1 MLSVLSSSMTVPF
14 SLFPPLPFSGLVL
27 AQFFIDIFLSSVH
40 LYLFYNFTTD
50 LVSLYWSFVVTIVT
64 FYISKLGKNLF
75 PILETKDKGFRNV
88 FSWLGDCWLG
98 HNALPWLSSYL
109 LSPHHFIS
117 EVNFTKKKNPILLKT
132 NSSEI
137 WCQLRFLYFLHQQ

>member
-1 MLSVLSSSMTVPF
+1 MAMFSLHHNLFLSLSSLPTPGPGAHI
-14 SLFPPLPFSGLVL
+14 SLP
-27 AQFFIDIFLSSVH
+27 SVH

-88 FSWLGDCWLG
+88 FSWQGDC
-98 HNALPWLSSYL
+98 
-109 LSPHHFIS
+109 
-117 EVNFTKKKNPILLKT
+117 
-132 NSSEI
+132 
-137 WCQLRFLYFLHQQ
+137 

>member
-1 MLSVLSSSMTVPF
+1 MISQTITISSSLSS
-14 SLFPPLPFSGLVL
+14 LVTPKL
-27 AQFFIDIFLSSVH
+27 RVLYNIFLSSVH

-88 FSWLGDCWLG
+88 FSWLGDC
-98 HNALPWLSSYL
+98 
-109 LSPHHFIS
+109 
-117 EVNFTKKKNPILLKT
+117 
-132 NSSEI
+132 
-137 WCQLRFLYFLHQQ
+137 

>member
-1 MLSVLSSSMTVPF
+1 MISQTMLDISVFSSF
-14 SLFPPLPFSGLVL
+14 SPSSL
-27 AQFFIDIFLSSVH
+27 AILGPGADIFFSSVH

-88 FSWLGDCWLG
+88 FSWQGDC
-98 HNALPWLSSYL
+98 
-109 LSPHHFIS
+109 
-117 EVNFTKKKNPILLKT
+117 
-132 NSSEI
+132 
-137 WCQLRFLYFLHQQ
+137 

>member
-1 MLSVLSSSMTVPF
+1 MISQTITISSSLSSCTSVAPE
-14 SLFPPLPFSGLVL
+14 LRVL
-27 AQFFIDIFLSSVH
+27 YNIFLSSVH

-88 FSWLGDCWLG
+88 FSWQGDC
-98 HNALPWLSSYL
+98 
-109 LSPHHFIS
+109 
-117 EVNFTKKKNPILLKT
+117 
-132 NSSEI
+132 
-137 WCQLRFLYFLHQQ
+137 

>member
-1 MLSVLSSSMTVPF
+1 MISQTMLDISVFSSF
-14 SLFPPLPFSGLVL
+14 SPSSL
-27 AQFFIDIFLSSVH
+27 AILGPGADTFLSSVH

-88 FSWLGDCWLG
+88 FSWQGDC
-98 HNALPWLSSYL
+98 
-109 LSPHHFIS
+109 
-117 EVNFTKKKNPILLKT
+117 
-132 NSSEI
+132 
-137 WCQLRFLYFLHQQ
+137 